1 MNESKRPQDSD
12 PVLEERRKTELM
24 FELMS
29 AIGYQFQTIESL
41 AQALTH
47 KSRANELNLG
57 ATQNLDNE
65 RLEFLGDA
73 VLDLAMTDCLMRGFP
88 NDTEGSLSKKRA
100 SLVNEESLASLAT
113 ELKLDRLILLGKGE
127 MKTGGLQKPRILA
140 SALEA
145 MFGAIFNEA
154 GFAAALKSIETLFSQ
169 KLQELR
175 SSAVDYKSDFKTR
188 LQESAQLVHKATP
201 TYQVNGEKGPDHD
214 KLFEVSV
221 VLDGRVLASGLG
233 KSKKAAEQDAARAA
247 LEKEFAQSVVASE
260 NAPSSLA
267 GCSSPSD
274 TLGEATL
281 AAVAGE
287 TSQVSA
293 MSER

>member
-1 MNESKRPQDSD
+1 MTETKNPPSGEALR
-12 PVLEERRKTELM
+12 EERCKTELM
-24 FELMS
+24 SELMS
-29 AIGYQFQTIESL
+29 AIGYQFRLIDSL
-41 AQALTH
+41 EQALTH

-88 NDTEGSLSKKRA
+88 TDTEGSLSKKRA
-100 SLVNEESLASLAT
+100 SLVNEESLACLAS
-113 ELKLDRLILLGKGE
+113 ELKLDKLILLGKGE
-127 MKTGGLQKPRILA
+127 LKTGGLQKPRILA

-154 GFAAALKSIETLFSQ
+154 GFGAALSSIETLFAPKIQ
-169 KLQELR
+169 DLR
-175 SSAVDYKSDFKTR
+175 SSAVDFKSDFKTR

-221 VLDGRVLASGLG
+221 VLDGRVLANGFG
-233 KSKKAAEQDAARAA
+233 KSKKDFGPDCIIKRKYSPWLSIENIFLSR
-247 LEKEFAQSVVASE
+247 VVCFPVLAKAS
-260 NAPSSLA
+260 APPRS
-267 GCSSPSD
+267 GC
-274 TLGEATL
+274 
-281 AAVAGE
+281 
-287 TSQVSA
+287 
-293 MSER
+293 